1 MKKFLIA
8 VMIALFAGYVWGNFG
23 NVSDVS
29 AEFMPNKHDYHSRS
43 YGHGDSEEEYETRG
57 MDYRGRNSSYDYRG
71 REGGNSYDYR
81 GRDSDS
87 SYDYQGRGSS
97 EMEYRGRSARTGRYT
112 RR

>member
-8 VMIALFAGYVWGNFG
+8 MMIALFAGYVWGNFG
-23 NVSDVS
+23 NVSDVT

-43 YGHGDSEEEYETRG
+43 HGHGDSVDEYETRG
-57 MDYRGRNSSYDYRG
+57 VDYMGRNSSYDYRG

-87 SYDYQGRGSS
+87 SYDYQGRGNS